1 MEVKFVRSRLF
12 DAGFGLTVCPRRE
25 NTLLLT
31 NTTTGETLTG
41 RYYTRTV
48 LDRWAE
54 ALRIVEEL
62 GSKGGF
68 TSGGKPVL
76 IQAVSVIGP

>member
-31 NTTTGETLTG
+31 NSATGETLAG
-41 RYYTRTV
+41 RHYTRTV
-48 LDRWAE
+48 LDKWAQ
-54 ALRIVEEL
+54 AIHIVEEL
-62 GSKGGF
+62 GSDGF

-76 IQAVSVIGP
+76 IQTAKVIGP